1 MLNHYH
7 LEQENQGPGIV
18 AHAYN
23 LRYSGGT
30 GRRIAVQVQPRQ
42 KHEILYEK

>member
-1 MLNHYH
+1 MEIVIL
-7 LEQENQGPGIV
+7 V

-30 GRRIAVQVQPRQ
+30 DRRITLRSQPGEIVRETLFQ
-42 KHEILYEK
+42 KQPSQKVAG